1 MKMQQGETDPIHT
14 ITDYNSELSLLQIKP
29 KKLTQLSIILTRF
42 DPIVKYFDKIN
53 VAKIKQII
61 L

>member
-29 KKLTQLSIILTRF
+29 KKSFKIHPNRNQIL
-42 DPIVKYFDKIN
+42 I
-53 VAKIKQII
+53 
-61 L
+61 